1 MHKLDC
7 GLGFCNFKLKKLRTK
22 NTHVARE
29 PINAQ
34 TRVVEKE
41 LLFMLI
47 PNVTLQN
54 SK

>member
-1 MHKLDC
+1 MHQLDC
-7 GLGFCNFKLKKLRTK
+7 GLGFCIFKLKKLGV

-29 PINAQ
+29 PINAE

-54 SK
+54 FK